1 LLNGDQGLIA
11 AGACRVQSDH
21 FKKVQLM
28 TNAVHRLTISQMAVA
43 VQNMRAV
50 MDKAESH
57 ASANGFDTVTLLQA
71 RLYPNMFNL
80 QQQLQYV
87 CYVAVDLAQHFS
99 SAAAPRVGYDEET
112 WEQLTASLETTAA
125 YLSALSDADV
135 ARNEGKTVPSFMDD
149 TIKMNVVDYAARV
162 SLPDFYFH
170 MAIAYAILRHN
181 GVPLGKDDYLGKV
194 S

>member
-1 LLNGDQGLIA
+1 
-11 AGACRVQSDH
+11 
-21 FKKVQLM
+21 M

>member
-1 LLNGDQGLIA
+1 
-11 AGACRVQSDH
+11 
-21 FKKVQLM
+21 M
-28 TNAVHRLTISQMAVA
+28 TSAVHRLTVSQMAVA
-43 VQNMRAV
+43 VRNMRAI

-57 ASANGFDTVTLLQA
+57 AAGNGFDTATLLQA

-80 QQQLQYV
+80 LQQLQYV
-87 CYVAVDLAQHFS
+87 CYLAIDLAQHFAS
-99 SAAAPRVGYDEET
+99 TPPPRVGYDEET
-112 WEQLTASLETTAA
+112 WEQLVASLEATAA
-125 YLSALSDADV
+125 YLAAINAADV
-135 ARNEGKTVPSFMDD
+135 ERNAGKEVPTFMDD

-194 S
+194 G